1 MKELLLKHIIE
12 IIFCCITGVFTFYL
26 QKLKYEL
33 QQYKYIQSSL
43 KALLRDRLFQGCKY
57 FIKQGYINFE
67 EYENLTDLYNEYIN
81 LGGNGTAK
89 AIYEKLKNL
98 EIKQVNF

>member
-12 IIFCCITGVFTFYL
+12 IIFCIITGTFTFYL

-43 KALLRDRLFQGCKY
+43 KALLKDRFTQAAY
-57 FIKQGYINFE
+57 HFIELGYINQNE
-67 EYENLTDLYNEYIN
+67 LENVTDLHTQYVL
-81 LGGNGTAK
+81 LGGNSYT
-89 AIYEKLKNL
+89 NL
-98 EIKQVNF
+98 LFDKIKQLPIKD

>member
-1 MKELLLKHIIE
+1 MQVIYKQNPQQVSNMKELLLKHIVE

-43 KALLRDRLFQGCKY
+43 KAILKDRIFVINKTNIDKNINKRLI
-57 FIKQGYINFE
+57 FIII
-67 EYENLTDLYNEYIN
+67 DLNI
-81 LGGNGTAK
+81 T
-89 AIYEKLKNL
+89 
-98 EIKQVNF
+98 

>member
-43 KALLRDRLFQGCKY
+43 KAILKDRFTQGAYY
-57 FIKQGYINFE
+57 FINKGSINE
-67 EYENLTDLYNEYIN
+67 NELENLTELHEQYVK
-81 LGGNGTAK
+81 LGGNSYTNLLF
-89 AIYEKLKNL
+89 EKIKNL
-98 EIKQVNF
+98 EIRGE

>member
-1 MKELLLKHIIE
+1 MKELLLKHFIE

-43 KALLRDRLFQGCKY
+43 KALLKDRFTQAAY
-57 FIKQGYINFE
+57 HFIEIGHINQNE
-67 EYENLTDLYNEYIN
+67 LENITELHNEYVN
-81 LGGNGTAK
+81 LGGNSYTNLLF
-89 AIYEKLKNL
+89 EKIKNL
-98 EIKQVNF
+98 PIRGE